1 MNSSKWIL
9 TDYPLPQRP
18 FKTGEPCTP
27 DHITGA
33 GAQWLS
39 QQTVQ
44 PVLNLDSRNRYRFS
58 LSKYWQNMAP
68 HAAAIEAPGT
78 FFYAGPDGAN
88 PNSIDIFYRHCL
100 AKRFPAIDQSLF
112 PLPNFSFEIFSFFG
126 CDSFSFF
133 RTIGRI
139 KILRK
144 YITLPSLVEKSASS
158 SLLSPH
164 TPSLLSPVQY
174 PAADGPNIQEYRT
187 VFSSGCWESPC
198 CGAWSAM
205 FPC

>member
-9 TDYPLPQRP
+9 VDYPLPQRP
-18 FKTGEPCTP
+18 FKTGEPRTP
-27 DHITGA
+27 NHITSA

-44 PVLNLDSRNRYRFS
+44 PVLDFDSRNRYRFS
-58 LSKYWQNMAP
+58 FSEYRQNMAP

-78 FFYAGPDGAN
+78 FFYAGSDGAN
-88 PNSIDIFYRHCL
+88 PNGIDLFDCHCL
-100 AKRFPAIDQSLF
+100 AKSFPAVDQSLF
-112 PLPNFSFEIFSFFG
+112 PLSNFSFEIFSLFG

-133 RTIGRI
+133 RTIGCV

-144 YITLPSLVEKSASS
+144 YITLPSLIEEAASS

-164 TPSLLSPVQY
+164 APSLLSPVQY
-174 PAADGPNIQEYRT
+174 PAADGPNILECRT
-187 VFSSGCWESPC
+187 VFS
-198 CGAWSAM
+198 
-205 FPC
+205 F

>member
-9 TDYPLPQRP
+9 VDYPLPQCP
-18 FKTGEPCTP
+18 FKTSEPCTP

-44 PVLNLDSRNRYRFS
+44 PILDFDSRNRCRFS
-58 LSKYWQNMAP
+58 FSEDRQNMAP

-88 PNSIDIFYRHCL
+88 PNGIDIFYRHCL
-100 AKRFPAIDQSLF
+100 AKRFPSIDQSLF

-126 CDSFSFF
+126 SDSFSFF
-133 RTIGRI
+133 RTIGCV

-144 YITLPSLVEKSASS
+144 NITLPSLIKEAASS

-164 TPSLLSPVQY
+164 APSLLSPVQY
-174 PAADGPNIQEYRT
+174 PAADGPNILECRT
-187 VFSSGCWESPC
+187 VFS
-198 CGAWSAM
+198 
-205 FPC
+205 F